1 MAGRRKTLGLLL
13 GAVGCGVLLASIIP
27 IGALVVIEGAILI
40 AIGWLFLT
48 RG

>member
-13 GAVGCGVLLASIIP
+13 GAVGGGILLASVIP
-27 IGALVVIEGAILI
+27 IQVLVVIEGAILI

-48 RG
+48 KG